1 MDPCLIHIDAKITA
15 SWLFEEDK
23 VCRIKNG
30 GIIKAPSYQWNNPY
44 AGGLKVAIE

>member
-23 VCRIKNG
+23 VCRIKNW
-30 GIIKAPSYQWNNPY
+30 GIINASSYLWNNSY
-44 AGGLKVAIE
+44 TGGLKVAIE

>member
-1 MDPCLIHIDAKITA
+1 MDPCLIHIEAKITA
-15 SWLFEEDK
+15 SCLFEENK

-30 GIIKAPSYQWNNPY
+30 GIITEPSYLWNNPY